1 MGRGKTA
8 EKIILILLVL
18 ALGFAGGTARLR
30 PAARAAQPSAPN
42 AQQDR
47 PSAPTDAPKPAKETA
62 AIPEASLPAETPF
75 STPAPTPT
83 PEPERYVFHFV
94 GDCTLAS
101 DAYHQGG
108 PDGYDTV
115 INGDFSYPFAKTVQ
129 YFADDDFTMANLECS
144 LTKSTNATAKTFV
157 YKTDAEYA
165 KIMTEGSVEFVTL
178 ANNHVLD
185 YGQAGYADTKA
196 AVEAVGLGY
205 AGRDEW
211 ALYETERGL
220 VIGVYAV
227 SFGSAEQIKAG
238 VAAVK
243 AAGAE
248 FVIAALH
255 FGTEGSYRVNAE
267 QITMAHAAVDAG
279 ADFVYGSHAH
289 TLQPVEEY
297 KGKYIY
303 YSMGNWTFGG
313 NTNPRDKDTLILRM
327 TVERAADGSV
337 TVVEREHIPCAC
349 SGETNRNNYQPVPYE
364 KDSEQWKRV
373 LSKLDGSFTGAD
385 LSIGYGYT
393 ANE

>member
-8 EKIILILLVL
+8 EKIILILMVLV
-18 ALGFAGGTARLR
+18 LGFAGGTARLR
-30 PAARAAQPSAPN
+30 PNVPTPRTATPAQT
-42 AQQDR
+42 QQ
-47 PSAPTDAPKPAKETA
+47 PKETKAPKATKAPKETA
-62 AIPEASLPAETPF
+62 DLPEATPVP
-75 STPAPTPT
+75 TPEPTPTPT
-83 PEPERYVFHFV
+83 PEPERYIFHFV

-115 INGDFSYPFAKTVQ
+115 IHGDFAYPFAKTVQ
-129 YFADDDFTMANLECS
+129 YFADDDFTFANLECA
-144 LTKSTNATAKTFV
+144 LTTSTNATAKTFV
-157 YKTDAEYA
+157 YKADADYA
-165 KIMTEGSVEFVTL
+165 KIMTEGGVEFVSL

-211 ALYETERGL
+211 ALYQTERGL
-220 VIGVYAV
+220 VVGVYAV
-227 SFGSAEQIKAG
+227 SFGTVEQIRAG
-238 VAAVK
+238 IAAVK

-255 FGTEGSYRVNAE
+255 YGDEGSYHANRQ
-267 QITMAHAAVDAG
+267 QIDQSHAAIDAG

-297 KGKYIY
+297 NGHFIY

-313 NTNPRDKDTLILRM
+313 NTNPRDKDTFILRM
-327 TVERAADGSV
+327 TLERAADGSV

-349 SGETNRNNYQPVPYE
+349 SGETNRNNYQPTPYE
-364 KDSEQWKRV
+364 PDSDGWKRV
-373 LSKLDGSFTGAD
+373 MSKLDGSWTGSN